1 MKKILCFLTL
11 FICGTSLFSQIDRS
25 KQPIPG
31 PSPEIKFK
39 DPNEFKLNNGLTVL
53 IIEDKKLPRVS
64 ARLTTDIPMIYE
76 GSKAGSLAIFNQ
88 MHGNGS
94 KNISK
99 DDFEEEID
107 FLGATISLSIS
118 GAFASSLSRYFP
130 RILELMSDGIINPNF
145 SQNEF
150 EKEKEKLL
158 EQIKASEKDVE
169 TVARRVENFLSYGAN
184 HPYGE
189 YVSKETVENVS
200 LEDIKTIYDN
210 YVTPNNSYLVIVG
223 DIDYK
228 KVKKEVEVLFSK
240 WKLKDLLNKS
250 FPEPFNPNE
259 IEINFVNMDNA
270 VQSEISLINTASLDK
285 ANPDYF
291 AVLVANQIL
300 GGGSEARLHQNLREG
315 KGYTYG
321 SYSVFNDS
329 HKTKARFRAFASV
342 RNSVTDSAIIEMIN
356 EIDFLRKNPVKTEE
370 LNLVKSKYAG
380 AFVRTLEDP
389 GTIANFIIT
398 TRTQKLP
405 ESFYKDFLKNLNE
418 VSVEDVQRVSK
429 KYFTIDNARI
439 IITGKGKEVMNGIE
453 KIYFNKNSIPVKYFD
468 KFGAE
473 IARPEFSK
481 IIPEGITS
489 SDVIKNYI
497 KAIGGKERLSKIN
510 SKEVI
515 SEAMI
520 QGMKLEVRNV
530 ETLKK
535 QMSMEI
541 SMMGNLMQKQVVND
555 SIGYNEI
562 QGKKI
567 PMGKE
572 DIYKIIG
579 EENILFPEFNVNTS
593 KLELLG
599 IVNIDGE
606 EAYEIKWSESKTNY
620 YSINSFLKIKSV
632 EIIESPEGTISNE
645 SFYTDY
651 KEFGKI
657 LFPHKL
663 IQNIGPQKVEF
674 FVKSI
679 TLNKPYPESFFR

>member
-1 MKKILCFLTL
+1 MEKILSFLTL
-11 FICGTSLFSQIDRS
+11 FIFSISLFSQIDRS
-25 KQPIPG
+25 KQPIAG

-99 DDFEEEID
+99 DNFEEEID
-107 FLGATISLSIS
+107 FLGARISFSVN

-150 EKEKEKLL
+150 DKEKEKLF

-169 TVARRVENFLSYGAN
+169 NVARRVENFLSYGAN

-189 YVSKETVENVS
+189 YVSKETVENIS
-200 LEDIKTIYDN
+200 LKDIETIYNN
-210 YVTPNNSYLVIVG
+210 YVAPNNSYLVIVG
-223 DIDYK
+223 DVDYK
-228 KVKKEVEVLFSK
+228 KVKNQVEVLFSK
-240 WKLKDLLNKS
+240 WKSKDLLIKS
-250 FPEPFNPNE
+250 FPVPINPSE

-270 VQSEISLINTASLDK
+270 VQSEISLINTVSLDK
-285 ANPDYF
+285 SNPDYF
-291 AVLVANQIL
+291 PVLVANQIL
-300 GGGSEARLHQNLREG
+300 GGGAEARLHQNLRED

-321 SYSVFNDS
+321 SYSVLTDS

-405 ESFYKDFLKNLNE
+405 KSFYKNFLQNLNE
-418 VSVEDVQRVSK
+418 VSIEDIQRVSE
-429 KYFTIDNARI
+429 KYFMVDNARI
-439 IITGKGKEVMNGIE
+439 IITGKGKEVINGIE
-453 KIYFNKNSIPVKYFD
+453 KIYFNKNLLPVKYFD

-473 IARPEFSK
+473 TRRPEFSK
-481 IIPEGITS
+481 TIPKGITS
-489 SDVIKNYI
+489 NDIIENYI
-497 KAIGGKERLSKIN
+497 NAIGGKERLLKVS
-510 SKEVI
+510 SKEII

-520 QGMKLEVRNV
+520 QGMKLEVRNI

-535 QMSMEI
+535 QKSMEI
-541 SMMGNLMQKQVVND
+541 SMMGSIMQKQVVND
-555 SIGYNEI
+555 SIGFNEI

-572 DIYKIIG
+572 DIDKIFG
-579 EENILFPEFNVNTS
+579 EENILFPELNINPD

-620 YSINSFLKIKSV
+620 YSINNFLKIKSV
-632 EIIESPEGTISNE
+632 ELVESPEGIISNE

-651 KEFGKI
+651 KEFEKI
-657 LFPHKL
+657 LFPHTL
-663 IQNIGPQKVEF
+663 IQNMGPQKVEF
-674 FVKSI
+674 FIKTI
-679 TLNKPYPESFFR
+679 ILNKSYPKSFFR